1 MDADKKP
8 AWGQKCSKGCLL
20 PLRIVATIMG
30 FFALI
35 CAYTNR
41 VSMSHVI
48 TKLVVSKNRTETHT
62 GVCPPEKV
70 STEEAGYFTPGT
82 YEWSEQLQGLVLGS
96 FYIGY
101 LITHLPGGILADEF
115 GAKWVLGISLL
126 ISGLATVFSP
136 IALQYGHEWGLMAMR
151 IIMGAAQ
158 GPIFPALTT
167 LLSHWVPA
175 KERATLGTFCYSGVT
190 AGTVLSNF
198 CSGLM
203 LHSFHWSITL
213 YVFGSVTILWFIFFP
228 FMRLFR
234 QILLCTSS
242 PSGHPCIKPKEMD
255 YLEELI
261 PKKADKLPIPWKQMM
276 LSKAMLAVIISQIGH
291 DWGYYV
297 MISCLPK
304 YMADVLQFSI
314 RSNGILTAFPFLAM
328 WVSSLLSGFLADWL
342 IRSGK
347 LSINLERKLFT
358 FIGAFF
364 PGLFMVI
371 ASYTGCNKT
380 LVVVSFTLSLFTMGP
395 YYAGQKLTPLDMSP
409 SFSGTIMAI
418 TNGLGSFAGL
428 FSPYIVGV
436 MTPNAT
442 MNEWRWVFW
451 LGLVI
456 LVVSAIIFWIWGS
469 AEVQPYDPRAE
480 QKKEG

>member
-1 MDADKKP
+1 MEADKRP
-8 AWGQKCSKGCLL
+8 AWGQKCGKGCLL
-20 PLRIVATIMG
+20 PLRIVVTIMG
-30 FFALI
+30 FLALI

-48 TKLVVSKNRTETHT
+48 TKLVVPKNRTETNS
-62 GVCPPEKV
+62 GVCPPEEV
-70 STEEAGYFTPGT
+70 SKQTTQNVGT
-82 YEWSEQLQGLVLGS
+82 YEWSEQVQGLVLGS

-101 LITHLPGGILADEF
+101 LITHLPGGILADEL

-126 ISGLATVFSP
+126 VSALSTAFSP
-136 IALQYGHEWGLMAMR
+136 IAIQYGHEWGLMAIR

-190 AGTVLSNF
+190 AGTVISNI

-203 LHSFHWSITL
+203 LYSFHWSVAL
-213 YVFGSVTILWFIFFP
+213 YVFGGITILWFLFF
-228 FMRLFR
+228 
-234 QILLCTSS
+234 ILLCTSS
-242 PSGHPCIKPKEMD
+242 PSGHPCIKPKEMS
-255 YLEELI
+255 YLEDLI
-261 PKKADKLPIPWKQMM
+261 PKKADKLPIPWKEMM

-304 YMADVLQFSI
+304 YMADVLRFSI
-314 RSNGILTAFPFLAM
+314 RSNGIMTSLPFLAM
-328 WVSSLLSGFLADWL
+328 WISSLLCGFLADWL

-347 LSINLERKLFT
+347 ISINLERKLFT
-358 FIGAFF
+358 LIGALV

-371 ASYTGCNKT
+371 ASYAGCNKT
-380 LVVVSFTLSLFTMGP
+380 LVVVFFTLSLFTMGP
-395 YYAGQKLTPLDMSP
+395 YYAGQKLTPMDMSP

-418 TNGLGSFAGL
+418 SNGLGSFAGL

-469 AEVQPYDPRAE
+469 AEVQPYDPRAGE
-480 QKKEG
+480 KKEG